1 METPTSPRRPL
12 AQHSKSFSRFEEP
25 PRSPQSRNRAST
37 VQGGTIPEALFPRHI
52 TASPEP
58 SDERGDGDVFESKEE
73 GDSAEGSTKGTDT
86 PVLKTP
92 GTFEELP
99 IEIRSLT
106 ERYVKPPETF
116 KCFLY

>member
-1 METPTSPRRPL
+1 M
-12 AQHSKSFSRFEEP
+12 
-25 PRSPQSRNRAST
+25 
-37 VQGGTIPEALFPRHI
+37 QGGTVSEALFPRHI

-58 SDERGDGDVFESKEE
+58 SEDTGDGDVFESKEE
-73 GDSAEGSTKGTDT
+73 GEPMEGSTKGTDT

-106 ERYVKPPETF
+106 ERCVKRLEIHGGFP
-116 KCFLY
+116 C